1 MFINICL
8 FYSLF
13 DCGLLDQAKQTGL
26 RKYFYIFPNFEFSWQ
41 WRAGRVVNGDA
52 VRCLGLLHGGG
63 GLGGGGHGGEGGQE
77 AVVGTDHG
85 GVVDDVLGGVVG
97 HVLGHADLGHVLH
110 GVVHVVAD
118 VLDHGG
124 GGNHGGGGVVGNSGG
139 GHDLGGGGGH
149 HAGLHGH
156 GGGVGDGLG
165 RGNVVGG
172 NSGGG
177 NSLGLSR
184 GGLHGHGGGVGEDLG
199 RGVLHHGH
207 GGGQGVHEAVLVEV
221 LGESLQRQGPVALG
235 RGHEVAHGGGEG
247 SGGRALVDVGDHLGV
262 GGGGGEAG
270 GRHG

>member
-52 VRCLGLLHGGG
+52 VWCLSLLHGGG
-63 GLGGGGHGGEGGQE
+63 GLGGGGGHGGGGHGGEGGQE

-139 GHDLGGGGGH
+139 GGHGGDGGGGH
-149 HAGLHGH
+149 
-156 GGGVGDGLG
+156 GGSGVLG
-165 RGNVVGG
+165 GNTG
-172 NSGGG
+172 NSGQTVAVSSGKD
-177 NSLGLSR
+177 LGL
-184 GGLHGHGGGVGEDLG
+184 GLGISGPLAVVVAVVGVGVAVVAVM
-199 RGVLHHGH
+199 GV
-207 GGGQGVHEAVLVEV
+207 AV
-221 LGESLQRQGPVALG
+221 VA
-235 RGHEVAHGGGEG
+235 V
-247 SGGRALVDVGDHLGV
+247 
-262 GGGGGEAG
+262 
-270 GRHG
+270 

>member
-63 GLGGGGHGGEGGQE
+63 GHGGGGHGGEGGQE

-165 RGNVVGG
+165 RG
-172 NSGGG
+172 
-177 NSLGLSR
+177 
-184 GGLHGHGGGVGEDLG
+184 
-199 RGVLHHGH
+199 VLHHGH

-270 GRHG
+270 GRHGQETHKLLHADTEKI